1 MDDILIGVSEY
12 IAAADTS
19 RKFKAIVYSEYVD
32 ECIAKNK
39 IPFVDVVGIK
49 ERKSPLSGFSFDKG
63 YRQAFDISI
72 VIVQDAKLMKDVLH
86 GTSSIWAL
94 WSYLWEIIEADRT
107 FGGVVQRIDEKPV
120 ESKLITLVK
129 DNSTKLGLET
139 ELTLILDVFK

>member
-1 MDDILIGVSEY
+1 MDEILIGVSEF
-12 IAAADTS
+12 IASADTS
-19 RKFKAIVYSEYVD
+19 KKFKAVAYSEYVD
-32 ECIAKNK
+32 ELIKANK
-39 IPFVDVVGIK
+39 TPFVDVVGVR
-49 ERKSPLSGFSFDKG
+49 ERKSPLSGFLFDKG

-86 GTSSIWAL
+86 GTNSIWSL

-107 FGGVVQRIDEKPV
+107 FGGLIQRIEEKPV

-139 ELTLILDVFK
+139 ELTLIKDVFK